1 MKMKVDTR
9 FGSIWDELP
18 YKSERKIPET
28 QAEAMDFYEA
38 AQSSVN
44 NSLMKTWDS
53 HNDMVKKSAELRKI
67 SERKKVLEHQ
77 AQQRR
82 EENRER
88 VKEAINDS
96 EKRREEFKAE
106 ASKRGTIID

>member
-1 MKMKVDTR
+1 MKVDNY

-18 YKSERKIPET
+18 AKTERKIPET

-38 AQSSVN
+38 AQSSAN

-67 SERKKVLEHQ
+67 SERKKVLERQ
-77 AQQRR
+77 TQERR
-82 EENRER
+82 EENQARIQ
-88 VKEAINDS
+88 KAIDDS
-96 EKRREEFKAE
+96 EKRREEFEAE
-106 ASKRGTIID
+106 ALK

>member
-1 MKMKVDTR
+1 MKIDNK

-18 YKSERKIPET
+18 YKTEKKIPET
-28 QAEAMDFYEA
+28 KQEALDLYEA

-44 NSLMKTWDS
+44 KSTMKIWDS

-67 SERKKVLEHQ
+67 SERKKAVENQIQKRL
-77 AQQRR
+77 

-88 VKEAINDS
+88 IMEDALKDEERRKMFL
-96 EKRREEFKAE
+96 EKQN
-106 ASKRGTIID
+106 

>member
-1 MKMKVDTR
+1 MKIDNN

-18 YKSERKIPET
+18 YKTEKKIPET
-28 QAEAMDFYEA
+28 KQEALDLYEA

-44 NSLMKTWDS
+44 KSTMKIWDS

-67 SERKKVLEHQ
+67 SERKKAVENQIQKRL
-77 AQQRR
+77 

-88 VKEAINDS
+88 IIEDIQRNEERRKMFL
-96 EKRREEFKAE
+96 EKQN
-106 ASKRGTIID
+106 

>member
-1 MKMKVDTR
+1 MKVDTR

-28 QAEAMDFYEA
+28 QAEAIDFYEA

-77 AQQRR
+77 AKQRR
-82 EENRER
+82 EEYQER
-88 VKEAINDS
+88 IKEYIQENVK
-96 EKRREEFKAE
+96 RHEEFKA
-106 ASKRGTIID
+106 ATKD

>member
-1 MKMKVDTR
+1 MKIDNY

-18 YKSERKIPET
+18 GQAKSERKIPET

-44 NSLMKTWDS
+44 KSLMKTWDN

-67 SERKKVLEHQ
+67 SERKKVIERQ
-77 AQQRR
+77 AQERLD
-82 EENRER
+82 ENRER
-88 VKEAINDS
+88 IKEAMID
-96 EKRREEFKAE
+96 EEDRKRRLEN
-106 ASKRGTIID
+106 

>member
-1 MKMKVDTR
+1 MKVDNR

-18 YKSERKIPET
+18 YKSEKKIPQTKE
-28 QAEAMDFYEA
+28 EALDLYEA

-44 NSLMKTWDS
+44 KSTMKIWDS

-67 SERKKVLEHQ
+67 SERKKAVENQIQKRL
-77 AQQRR
+77 

-88 VKEAINDS
+88 IMEDALKDEERRKMFL
-96 EKRREEFKAE
+96 EKQN
-106 ASKRGTIID
+106 